1 MIPQYTSGPWYTD
14 WLSVVKPAV
23 ARTVQ
28 RASSPYTSWHF
39 YTANSPVACVDQA
52 VAPTVGASSV
62 TETVKALLSK
72 LMDVVG
78 TLLGN
83 KEGGGGGGSGGGGLK
98 AKAKSSKP
106 KRSKTSGAGFK
117 EAFEAKYGKR

>member
-1 MIPQYTSGPWYTD
+1 MIPQQYTFGSLVHRLVERRETRRGSHRSTC
-14 WLSVVKPAV
+14 LI
-23 ARTVQ
+23 TL
-28 RASSPYTSWHF
+28 WHF
-39 YTANSPVACVDQA
+39 YTAKFPVAFVDQA

-83 KEGGGGGGSGGGGLK
+83 KEGGGGSGGGGLK

-106 KRSKTSGAGFK
+106 NRIKTSGAGFK
-117 EAFEAKYGKR
+117 EVFEAKYGKR